1 MNRRSA
7 MLISAGLVFALMAGT
22 ASRVLTLHAPVS
34 ATPARIVIQT
44 TTIPQAAAAAVGERE

>member
-44 TTIPQAAAAAVGERE
+44 TTIPQAAAAVGERE